1 MTYKVYKSESARLL
15 ENRGSLRFL
24 ENKMKPKTCKL
35 LINSILALV
44 NHCSYKSYFAN
55 TIEWE

>member
-35 LINSILALV
+35 LVNSFLELA
-44 NHCSYKSYFAN
+44 NHCSSKGYFAT